1 VKFSLQNFTYLVG
14 KSLLFR
20 KTKKSLPICIYLFAA
35 SATINMQKTT
45 FLFGLFF
52 FLIPSFLVAQQG
64 VTSWILD
71 RMQSHSPSSLQL
83 LKSYDKLPSQ
93 LEIDRG
99 ESVISSTKSTDALY
113 YLEDENYESAL
124 ISMSTNVHE
133 IGHAYGGL
141 IHFAELMNCNCI
153 QTIEFE
159 DIQQGFYHAPGEE
172 YWIEIEEGYIF
183 PSNELSETIPYELQT
198 FRYDTYIEGT
208 SSTQAHG
215 VIGLL
220 DELNAYYLG
229 SKYQFDMLPVYK
241 EVFGSDYL
249 NQWVKHS
256 ASEMEYLFYAKNNA
270 PATYNYLK
278 NSPAFRKAYQTTHK
292 KYSQLTSAYVAK
304 IEAEKNYAELNY
316 DSPFWED
323 DYERLKERLDS
334 GVFKIIELD
343 FLK

>member
-1 VKFSLQNFTYLVG
+1 MKTN
-14 KSLLFR
+14 LLFLL
-20 KTKKSLPICIYLFAA
+20 SLSWSCL
-35 SATINMQKTT
+35 
-45 FLFGLFF
+45 GL
-52 FLIPSFLVAQQG
+52 AQQG
-64 VTSWILD
+64 NKSWILD

-83 LKSYDKLPSQ
+83 LKSYDKLPSE

-99 ESVISSTKSTDALY
+99 GSIISSRKSTDALY
-113 YLEDENYESAL
+113 YVEDENYESAL

-141 IHFAELMNCNCI
+141 IHFAELMNCNCDK
-153 QTIEFE
+153 TIEFE

-229 SKYQFDMLPVYK
+229 SKYQYDMLPVYK

-256 ASEMEYLFYAKNNA
+256 ASEMTAFFEFDFFIKEYLLFTKSYE
-270 PATYNYLK
+270 PATYAYLK
-278 NSPAFRKAYQTTHK
+278 NSSDFRKAYQTTHG
-292 KYSQLTSAYVAK
+292 KYRQLTNSYVSK
-304 IEAEKNYAELNY
+304 IEAEKNFAELNY

-323 DYERLKERLDS
+323 DYPRLKERLTS
-334 GVFKIIELD
+334 GRYRSIEED

>member
-1 VKFSLQNFTYLVG
+1 MIEHQKLPLISFRSKVN
-14 KSLLFR
+14 LL
-20 KTKKSLPICIYLFAA
+20 KIK
-35 SATINMQKTT
+35 MQKP
-45 FLFGLFF
+45 FIRVAVLF
-52 FLIPSFLVAQQG
+52 FLIPPGLFAQEG

-83 LKSYDKLPSQ
+83 LKSYDKLPSK
-93 LEIDRG
+93 LEIERG

-113 YLEDENYESAL
+113 FLEDGNQESAL

-141 IHFAELMNCNCI
+141 IHFAQLMNCNCT
-153 QTIEFE
+153 QTIQFE

-172 YWIEIEEGYIF
+172 YWIEIEEEYIF
-183 PSNELSETIPYELQT
+183 PSRELSETIPYELQT

-229 SKYQFDMLPVYK
+229 SKYQYDMLPVYK

-256 ASEMEYLFYAKNNA
+256 ASEMTAFFEFDFFIKEYLLYAKNYE
-270 PATYNYLK
+270 PATYHYLR
-278 NSPAFRKAYQTTHK
+278 NSAAFRKAYQTTQR
-292 KYSQLTSAYVAK
+292 KYSLLTAAYEAK
-304 IEAEKNYAELNY
+304 IETEKTLAELNY

-323 DYERLKERLDS
+323 DYPRLKERLDS
-334 GVFKIIELD
+334 GMYRSIDLD
-343 FLK
+343 FLR

>member
-1 VKFSLQNFTYLVG
+1 MSITTR
-14 KSLLFR
+14 LL
-20 KTKKSLPICIYLFAA
+20 I
-35 SATINMQKTT
+35 
-45 FLFGLFF
+45 FLGT
-52 FLIPSFLVAQQG
+52 LVASPGYSQG
-64 VTSWILD
+64 NASSWILD

-83 LKSYDKLPSQ
+83 LKSYDKLPKQ
-93 LEIDRG
+93 LEIKRG

-113 YLEDENYESAL
+113 YLEDEDYESAL

-141 IHFAELMNCNCI
+141 IHFAELMNCNCT
-153 QTIEFE
+153 QTIQFE

-183 PSNELSETIPYELQT
+183 PSSELSETIPYELQT

-229 SKYQFDMLPVYK
+229 SKYQYDMLPVYK

-256 ASEMEYLFYAKNNA
+256 ASEMTAFFEFDFFIKEYLLYAKNYE
-270 PATYNYLK
+270 PATYHYLR
-278 NSPAFRKAYQTTHK
+278 NSAAFRKAYQTTQR
-292 KYSQLTSAYVAK
+292 KYSLLTAAYEAK
-304 IEAEKNYAELNY
+304 IETEKNFAELNY
-316 DSPFWED
+316 NSPFWEN
-323 DYERLKERLDS
+323 DY
-334 GVFKIIELD
+334 G
-343 FLK
+343 

>member
-1 VKFSLQNFTYLVG
+1 MVIISVLIQRH
-14 KSLLFR
+14 S
-20 KTKKSLPICIYLFAA
+20 KK
-35 SATINMQKTT
+35 MQRTVYIFC
-45 FLFGLFF
+45 FLF
-52 FLIPSFLVAQQG
+52 FLIPSYLFAQQG

-93 LEIDRG
+93 LEIKRG
-99 ESVISSTKSTDALY
+99 ESVISSSKSTDALH
-113 YLEDENYESAL
+113 YLEDGNYESAL

-141 IHFAELMNCNCI
+141 IHFRELMNCNCT

-159 DIQQGFYHAPGEE
+159 DIQQGFYHDLSEE
-172 YWIEIEEGYIF
+172 YWIEIEEEYIF
-183 PSNELSETIPYELQT
+183 PSSELSESIPDALRT

-208 SSTQAHG
+208 SSTQAYG

-220 DELNAYYLG
+220 NELNAYYLG
-229 SKYQFDMLPVYK
+229 SKYQYEMLPVYK

-256 ASEMEYLFYAKNNA
+256 ASEMTAFFEFDFFIKEYLLFAKNYA
-270 PATYNYLK
+270 PATYAYLK
-278 NSPAFRKAYQTTHK
+278 SSPAFRKAYQTTHRR
-292 KYSQLTSAYVAK
+292 YRILTVAYVAK
-304 IEAEKNYAELNY
+304 IETEKKLAELNY

-323 DYERLKERLDS
+323 DYPRLKEKLDS
-334 GVFKIIELD
+334 GIYRGIEQE
-343 FLK
+343 FLTK

>member
-1 VKFSLQNFTYLVG
+1 MVIISVLMHRHSKKMQRTVSIFCF
-14 KSLLFR
+14 LFFL
-20 KTKKSLPICIYLFAA
+20 SPSYLF
-35 SATINMQKTT
+35 
-45 FLFGLFF
+45 
-52 FLIPSFLVAQQG
+52 AQQG

-71 RMQSHSPSSLQL
+71 RMQSHSPSSLHL
-83 LKSYDKLPSQ
+83 LKAYDKLPSH

-99 ESVISSTKSTDALY
+99 GTVISSSKSTDALY
-113 YLEDENYESAL
+113 FLDASDYESAL

-141 IHFAELMNCNCI
+141 LHYAELMSCNCNK
-153 QTIEFE
+153 TFKFE
-159 DIQQGFYHAPGEE
+159 DIQQGFYHGPGEE

-183 PSNELSETIPYELQT
+183 PSNELSETISYDLQT

-208 SSTQAHG
+208 SSKQAHG

-229 SKYQFDMLPVYK
+229 SKYQYDMLPVYK

-249 NQWVKHS
+249 DRWVMHS
-256 ASEMEYLFYAKNNA
+256 ASEMTAFFEFDFFIKEYLLYAKNYV

-278 NSPAFRKAYQTTHK
+278 NSPAFRKAYQTTHA
-292 KYSQLTSAYVAK
+292 KYRQLTIAYVAK
-304 IEAEKNYAELNY
+304 IEVEKNSVELNY

-323 DYERLKERLDS
+323 DYPRLKERLDS
-334 GVFKIIELD
+334 GIYRGIELD

>member
-1 VKFSLQNFTYLVG
+1 MFK
-14 KSLLFR
+14 
-20 KTKKSLPICIYLFAA
+20 KTKKSLPIHIYLFAA
-35 SATINMQKTT
+35 SATINMQKTA

-52 FLIPSFLVAQQG
+52 FLIPSYLVAQQG

-93 LEIDRG
+93 LEIDRS

-141 IHFAELMNCNCI
+141 IHFAELMNCNCT

-172 YWIEIEEGYIF
+172 YWIEIEEKYIF
-183 PSNELSETIPYELQT
+183 PSSELSEIIPYELQT

-229 SKYQFDMLPVYK
+229 SKYQYDMLPVYK

-256 ASEMEYLFYAKNNA
+256 ASEMTAFFEFDFFIKEYLLYAKNYA
-270 PATYNYLK
+270 PANYNYLK

>member
-1 VKFSLQNFTYLVG
+1 MVIISVLMQRH
-14 KSLLFR
+14 S
-20 KTKKSLPICIYLFAA
+20 KK
-35 SATINMQKTT
+35 MQRTVSIFC
-45 FLFGLFF
+45 FLF
-52 FLIPSFLVAQQG
+52 FLIPSHLFAQQG
-64 VTSWILD
+64 GTTWILD

-93 LEIDRG
+93 LEIKRG
-99 ESVISSTKSTDALY
+99 ESVISSSKSTDALH
-113 YLEDENYESAL
+113 YLEDGNYESAL

-141 IHFAELMNCNCI
+141 IHFWELMNCNCT

-159 DIQQGFYHAPGEE
+159 DIQQGFYHDQGEE
-172 YWIEIEEGYIF
+172 YWIEIEEEYIF
-183 PSNELSETIPYELQT
+183 PSNELSESIPDALRT

-208 SSTQAHG
+208 SSTQAYG

-229 SKYQFDMLPVYK
+229 SKYQYEMLPVYK

-256 ASEMEYLFYAKNNA
+256 ASEMTAFFEFDFFIKEYLLFAKNYA
-270 PATYNYLK
+270 PATYAYLK
-278 NSPAFRKAYQTTHK
+278 SSPAFRKAYQTTHSR
-292 KYSQLTSAYVAK
+292 YRLLTAAYVAK
-304 IEAEKNYAELNY
+304 IETEKKLAELNY

-323 DYERLKERLDS
+323 DYPRLKEKLDS
-334 GVFKIIELD
+334 GIYRGIEQE
-343 FLK
+343 FLTK

>member
-1 VKFSLQNFTYLVG
+1 MMRIQTRLLVFLGTLFSL
-14 KSLLFR
+14 
-20 KTKKSLPICIYLFAA
+20 
-35 SATINMQKTT
+35 
-45 FLFGLFF
+45 
-52 FLIPSFLVAQQG
+52 PSFAQETP
-64 VTSWILD
+64 TSWILG
-71 RMQSHSPSSLQL
+71 RMQSHSPSSLHL

-99 ESVISSTKSTDALY
+99 GAVISSSKTTDALN
-113 YLEDENYESAL
+113 YLDDSDYESAL
-124 ISMSTNVHE
+124 TSMSTNVHE

-141 IHFAELMNCNCI
+141 LHFAQLMSCNCE

-172 YWIEIEEGYIF
+172 YWIDIEEGYIF

-208 SSTQAHG
+208 SSTQGDG

-229 SKYQFDMLPVYK
+229 SKYQYDMLPVYK

-249 NQWVKHS
+249 DQWVMHS
-256 ASEMEYLFYAKNNA
+256 ASEMTAFFEFDFFIKEYLLYAKNYA

-278 NSPAFRKAYQTTHK
+278 NSPAFRKAYQTTHS
-292 KYSQLTSAYVAK
+292 KYRQLTNAYVTK
-304 IEAEKNYAELNY
+304 IEAEKNVAELNY

-323 DYERLKERLDS
+323 DYPRLKERLDS
-334 GVFKIIELD
+334 GIYRGIELD
-343 FLK
+343 FLR

>member
-1 VKFSLQNFTYLVG
+1 MSIPTR
-14 KSLLFR
+14 LLILLG
-20 KTKKSLPICIYLFAA
+20 TLLTLPGY
-35 SATINMQKTT
+35 S
-45 FLFGLFF
+45 
-52 FLIPSFLVAQQG
+52 QG
-64 VTSWILD
+64 NATSWILD
-71 RMQSHSPSSLQL
+71 RMQSHAPSSLQL

-93 LEIDRG
+93 LEIERG

-141 IHFAELMNCNCI
+141 IHFAELMNCNCT

-256 ASEMEYLFYAKNNA
+256 ASEMTAFFEFDFFIKEYLLFAKNYK
-270 PATYNYLK
+270 PATYSYLK
-278 NSPAFRKAYQTTHK
+278 NSPGFRKAYQTTYR
-292 KYSQLTSAYVAK
+292 KYRQLTAAYETK
-304 IEAEKNYAELNY
+304 IDTEKNFAELNY
-316 DSPFWED
+316 NSPFWED
-323 DYERLKERLDS
+323 DYERLKERLES
-334 GVFKIIELD
+334 GVFKTIELD